1 MKPIDIPAGVAVK
14 VDGNQITVT
23 GPKGELTRRINPDMA
38 IRQDDGTLV
47 VERPT
52 DQRQH
57 RALHGLTRALLNNMI
72 QGVSSGYEIRLEVV
86 GTGYRAEMEG
96 PNLRLSLG
104 YSHDVLVFPPPTV
117 SFQVE
122 NRGALIIISSIDKEL
137 IGQVA
142 ADVRKLRPPEPYKGK
157 GIKFEGEEIR
167 RKAGKSKIG

>member
-1 MKPIDIPAGVAVK
+1 
-14 VDGNQITVT
+14 
-23 GPKGELTRRINPDMA
+23 
-38 IRQDDGTLV
+38 
-47 VERPT
+47 
-52 DQRQH
+52 
-57 RALHGLTRALLNNMI
+57 
-72 QGVSSGYEIRLEVV
+72 
-86 GTGYRAEMEG
+86 MEG